1 MKKLSQITRR
11 HVFITVLLAIAMVFS
26 YLAGTI
32 SVEARLFMQ
41 DETRAT
47 NSQIAAVS
55 AAVSLLLLGDE
66 DGVTVFL
73 PLIVR

>member
-1 MKKLSQITRR
+1 MSKPSRIARWQVILTL
-11 HVFITVLLAIAMVFS
+11 LLASAMVVS

-32 SVEARLFMQ
+32 SVEARWFEQ

-47 NSQIAAVS
+47 TDQIAAVS
-55 AAVSLLLLGDE
+55 AAVSLLLLEEEGE
-66 DGVTVFL
+66 YIFL